1 MIKLLHS
8 SIITIIS
15 YSVFHMCTDNIE
27 WPSPRGSSSTVPVS
41 SPTEHDHELELPSTA
56 ESSNRTPIGSPHT
69 AASNPTESS
78 QSGPTES
85 SNTLDVS
92 IGASV
97 GLISAVVI
105 ITVMAIIILGI
116 FFAVRK
122 SKRGADH
129 DPASAGAP
137 YHEGSVAL
145 GHIATRDLQ
154 GRDNPVYFGQPSIN

>member
-1 MIKLLHS
+1 MSVS
-8 SIITIIS
+8 SI
-15 YSVFHMCTDNIE
+15 
-27 WPSPRGSSSTVPVS
+27 
-41 SPTEHDHELELPSTA
+41 TEHGPELPSVA
-56 ESSNRTPIGSPHT
+56 ETSNGTPLHT
-69 AASNPTESS
+69 ASNPTESTH
-78 QSGPTES
+78 SGLTES
-85 SNTLDVS
+85 TEKDVY

-154 GRDNPVYFGQPSIN
+154 GCDNPVYFGQPSISLI